1 MQVTPQMENFIM
13 TDRHITSRPR
23 GETDTI
29 HGGIEM
35 PWGDQNSFR
44 QLNNFQPANTGF
56 SLPNLDINSAG
67 NPARNQTDS
76 PHIINLVGGGT
87 KDLRLADEPGSDEGG
102 GGRRRLSASEYAEK
116 LKHTNDMD
124 IVKIKKSFQGN
135 RSKDV

>member
-1 MQVTPQMENFIM
+1 M

-35 PWGDQNSFR
+35 PWSDGSSFR
-44 QLNNFQPANTGF
+44 QLNNFQRANTGVD
-56 SLPNLDINSAG
+56 LPTLNINGADNL
-67 NPARNQTDS
+67 ARNQTGS

-102 GGRRRLSASEYAEK
+102 GGRRRLSATEYAEK
-116 LKHTNDMD
+116 LRHTNDMD
-124 IVKIKKSFQGN
+124 IVKVKKSFQGN